1 MGEKKMIYKIK
12 AQTKEND
19 HGITVTAQ
27 TKLGVTHEEAINIAK
42 KDILLEPM
50 AERYT
55 NFIVEEIA
63 TEDGWKCGHVNFCPR
78 CGCRLEDIDDNYY
91 RGECFDCH
99 AEIDVHITTNES
111 EGEDT

>member
-27 TKLGVTHEEAINIAK
+27 TKSGVTHEEAISIAK
-42 KDILLEPM
+42 KDVLLEPM
-50 AERYT
+50 AELYT

-63 TEDGWKCGHVNFCPR
+63 TEDGWKYGHVNFCPR
-78 CGCRLEDIDDNYY
+78 CGSRIEDVDDNYY
-91 RGECFDCH
+91 SAECVSCY
-99 AEIDVHITTNES
+99 AELDVHITVYES
-111 EGEDT
+111 EGD